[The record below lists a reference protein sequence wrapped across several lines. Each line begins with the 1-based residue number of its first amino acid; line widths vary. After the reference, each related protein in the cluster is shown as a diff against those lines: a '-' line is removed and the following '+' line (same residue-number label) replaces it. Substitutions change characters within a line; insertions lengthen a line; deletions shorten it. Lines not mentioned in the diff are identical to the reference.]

1 MTVARLESQALIVP
15 AGGWSFDF
23 TDGDGTHAARVV
35 AAGTYSPTTLLAAFI
50 AELNAAS
57 ANAYTGSLDTGEDG
71 TGCATFTNADADVTD
86 LTWTSTDLRDA
97 LGFSGDL
104 PVGGTELGPRTFT
117 GLYGV
122 KGLWL
127 PGCPTSGAYG
137 AQDPGHTEGGVAQT
151 VSPLGVTKTWV
162 GPSRVRQPGLKWS
175 HVVAARA
182 RQSAES
188 GAPRSWERFCRET
201 LRGALSYFHAGGT
214 VRVIW
219 DTTDSAT
226 FTDYRPAVP
235 RTTELTRVDGSWAGL
250 YGVSFKG
257 WAV

>member
-15 AGGWSFDF
+15 TGGWVFDLLDD
-23 TDGDGTHAARVV
+23 DGNHAGVTV
-35 AAGTYSPTTLLAAFI
+35 AAGTYSPTTLLAAVV
-50 AELNAAS
+50 AAMNAAS
-57 ANAYTGSLDTGEDG
+57 AEDYTGSLSVGEAGDG
-71 TGCATFTNADADVTD
+71 TATIATATSALFE
-86 LTWTSTDLRDA
+86 LTWVDLDLRSA
-97 LGFSGDL
+97 LGFAVVLDGAVTYTS
-104 PVGGTELGPRTFT
+104 PVGVT
-117 GLYGV
+117 
-122 KGLWL
+122 GLWL

-182 RQSAES
+182 RQAAES

-201 LRGALSYFHAGGT
+201 LRGSLSYFRAGGT

-235 RTTELTRVDGSWAGL
+235 RTTELTRADGSWAGL
-250 YGVSFKG
+250 YAVSFEG